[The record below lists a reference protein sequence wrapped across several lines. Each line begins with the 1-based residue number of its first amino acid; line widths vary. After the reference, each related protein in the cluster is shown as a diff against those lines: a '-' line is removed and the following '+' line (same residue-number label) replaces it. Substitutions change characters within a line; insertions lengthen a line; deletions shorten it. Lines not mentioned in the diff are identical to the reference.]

1 MTDRRSIENIIK
13 KTVQDYKKG
22 STNIDEASVILS
34 KYTNLKGEII
44 KCFLLPMRRSN
55 IIEPNFGPNQSKIK
69 DTLKFSGKLEV
80 SDEV

>member
-1 MTDRRSIENIIK
+1 MTDQRSIEKIIK

-22 STNIDEASVILS
+22 SKNIDEASLILS

-55 IIEPNFGPNQSKIK
+55 IIEPNFGPNQTKID
-69 DTLKFSGKLEV
+69 DTSNFTGKLEV

>member
-1 MTDRRSIENIIK
+1 MTDQRSIEKIIK

-22 STNIDEASVILS
+22 SKNIDEASLILS
-34 KYTNLKGEII
+34 RYAILKDEII
-44 KCFLLPMRRSN
+44 KCFLLPMKRSN
-55 IIEPNFGPNQSKIK
+55 LIEPNFEHNQTKIE